1 MAGRGCDWVG
11 AVWRR
16 LGLGPAA
23 GRAAAPP
30 SLILPLSRRSA
41 AATWPSWPGRSAAV
55 ADSAVPSEQASA
67 TSQCTLH
74 SCTVRDRRRKCRID
88 SIEIYSRVLNSK
100 LRSRSG
106 FVRQWAAPL
115 WPRCAAALG
124 RRCGR
129 FGCCRRG
136 GDWDITGS
144 GRPSGCAAVA
154 DTAAATWPG
163 RSGRSGR
170 RTTATGNGTA
180 PRGQACFRSLERAAA
195 LPVGTCQQHGRM
207 MGP

>member
-100 LRSRSG
+100 LRSRSW
-106 FVRQWAAPL
+106 VRPQV
-115 WPRCAAALG
+115 
-124 RRCGR
+124 
-129 FGCCRRG
+129 
-136 GDWDITGS
+136 
-144 GRPSGCAAVA
+144 RPAVGCAAVA
-154 DTAAATWPG
+154 PL
-163 RSGRSGR
+163 R
-170 RTTATGNGTA
+170 RCIGA
-180 PRGQACFRSLERAAA
+180 PLRAVRLLSARRR
-195 LPVGTCQQHGRM
+195 LGYHWVGPAEWLRRRHGR
-207 MGP
+207 

>member
-100 LRSRSG
+100 LRSRSW
-106 FVRQWAAPL
+106 VRPQV
-115 WPRCAAALG
+115 
-124 RRCGR
+124 
-129 FGCCRRG
+129 
-136 GDWDITGS
+136 
-144 GRPSGCAAVA
+144 RPAVGCAAVA
-154 DTAAATWPG
+154 PLCRCIAGGSAAAGAAATGISLG
-163 RSGRSGR
+163 RAGRVAAPPSRSLIRPLRLGR
-170 RTTATGNGTA
+170 AAVAAAAAA
-180 PRGQACFRSLERAAA
+180 PRRLETAQRLAARHA
-195 LPVGTCQQHGRM
+195 SGV
-207 MGP
+207 

>member
-55 ADSAVPSEQASA
+55 ADSTVPSEQASA

-100 LRSRSG
+100 LRSRSW
-106 FVRQWAAPL
+106 VRPQVRSAV
-115 WPRCAAALG
+115 
-124 RRCGR
+124 
-129 FGCCRRG
+129 
-136 GDWDITGS
+136 
-144 GRPSGCAAVA
+144 GCAAVA
-154 DTAAATWPG
+154 PLCRCIAGGSAAAGAAATGISLG
-163 RSGRSGR
+163 RAGRVAAPPSRSLIRPLRLGR
-170 RTTATGNGTA
+170 AAVAAAAAA
-180 PRGQACFRSLERAAA
+180 PRRLETAQRLAARHA
-195 LPVGTCQQHGRM
+195 SGV
-207 MGP
+207 

>member
-67 TSQCTLH
+67 TLQCTLH

-100 LRSRSG
+100 LRRRSW
-106 FVRQWAAPL
+106 VRPQV
-115 WPRCAAALG
+115 
-124 RRCGR
+124 
-129 FGCCRRG
+129 
-136 GDWDITGS
+136 
-144 GRPSGCAAVA
+144 RPAVGCAAVA
-154 DTAAATWPG
+154 PLCRCIAGGSAAAGAAATGISLG
-163 RSGRSGR
+163 RAGRVAAPPSRSLIRPLRLGR
-170 RTTATGNGTA
+170 AAVAAAAAAAAA
-180 PRGQACFRSLERAAA
+180 PRRLETAQRLAARHA
-195 LPVGTCQQHGRM
+195 SGV
-207 MGP
+207 

>member
-1 MAGRGCDWVG
+1 MPRHKKQQGGLGYGRRGCDCVG

-100 LRSRSG
+100 LRSRSW
-106 FVRQWAAPL
+106 VRPQV
-115 WPRCAAALG
+115 
-124 RRCGR
+124 
-129 FGCCRRG
+129 
-136 GDWDITGS
+136 
-144 GRPSGCAAVA
+144 RPAVGCAAVA
-154 DTAAATWPG
+154 PLCRCIAGGSAAAGAAATGISLG
-163 RSGRSGR
+163 RAGRVAAPPSRSLIRPLRLGR
-170 RTTATGNGTA
+170 AAVAAAAAA
-180 PRGQACFRSLERAAA
+180 PRRLETAQRLAARHA
-195 LPVGTCQQHGRM
+195 SGV
-207 MGP
+207 

>member
-41 AATWPSWPGRSAAV
+41 AATWPSWPGRSGRRLRRGASLSNVAV
-55 ADSAVPSEQASA
+55 
-67 TSQCTLH
+67 H

-100 LRSRSG
+100 LRSRSW
-106 FVRQWAAPL
+106 VRPQV
-115 WPRCAAALG
+115 
-124 RRCGR
+124 
-129 FGCCRRG
+129 
-136 GDWDITGS
+136 
-144 GRPSGCAAVA
+144 RPAVGCAAVA
-154 DTAAATWPG
+154 PLCRCIAGGSAAAGAAATGISLG
-163 RSGRSGR
+163 RAGRVAAPPSRSLIRPLRLGR
-170 RTTATGNGTA
+170 AAVAAAAAA
-180 PRGQACFRSLERAAA
+180 PRRLETAQRLAARHA
-195 LPVGTCQQHGRM
+195 SGV
-207 MGP
+207 

>member
-100 LRSRSG
+100 LRSRSW
-106 FVRQWAAPL
+106 VRPQV
-115 WPRCAAALG
+115 
-124 RRCGR
+124 
-129 FGCCRRG
+129 
-136 GDWDITGS
+136 
-144 GRPSGCAAVA
+144 RPAVGCAAVA
-154 DTAAATWPG
+154 PLCRCIAGGSTAAGAAATGISLG
-163 RSGRSGR
+163 RAGRVAAPPSRSLIRPLRLGR
-170 RTTATGNGTA
+170 AAVAAAAAA
-180 PRGQACFRSLERAAA
+180 PRRLETAQRLAARHA
-195 LPVGTCQQHGRM
+195 SGV
-207 MGP
+207 